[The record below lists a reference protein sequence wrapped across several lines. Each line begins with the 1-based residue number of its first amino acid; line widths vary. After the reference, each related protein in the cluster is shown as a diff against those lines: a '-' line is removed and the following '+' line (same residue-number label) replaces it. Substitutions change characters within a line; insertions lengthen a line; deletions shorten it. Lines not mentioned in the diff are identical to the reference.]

1 MYNVGFGTF
10 DKTEQEI
17 GNSLGEAKVGYWEAM
32 GANVAN
38 AWDYNPSASLFRMK
52 DQIQAYQDSK
62 TYLNKDE
69 LNKEYG
75 ELGLHFKEDTR
86 EGVVDYL
93 VKRKLIEQERSQL
106 MSRGPTGK
114 FAQSTF
120 FLASMGTSFFD
131 PINIGASF
139 IPVVGQARFAG
150 MVAKSGKNI
159 ARMKK
164 GFVEGLVGNAAVE
177 PIVYGVA
184 KSEQSDYDQVDAFT
198 NIFAGGFLGSGF
210 HVGIGRLGDFIAQ
223 KRGKPNIYQRLAAI
237 SPENQQAL
245 LKYTIGKH
253 FKGEK
258 VDTGDL
264 IVNKSRIG
272 DEQLT
277 KLDEQ
282 IIEFKSLYQKAL
294 DNGDRKSAKV
304 YLQNLRNLQ
313 KQERAEFEL
322 KKKANDDA
330 VQDGKTDFNVQNE
343 KGDLTEIDSTPF
355 IEKVKKTSE
364 QNEREAA
371 DINETEKFHQKQLDM
386 TDEQLKDTG
395 ILEERL
401 EIENMNKDTKNK
413 KTFKNAI
420 RAGVNCMRRGT

>member
-1 MYNVGFGTF
+1 MYNLGFGTF
-10 DKTEQEI
+10 QKTEQEI
-17 GNSLGEAKVGYWEAM
+17 GNSLGETKIGYWEAM
-32 GANVAN
+32 GANVAT

-52 DQIQAYQDSK
+52 EQIQAYQDSK

-93 VKRKLIEQERSQL
+93 VKRKLIEQQRSQL
-106 MSRGPTGK
+106 ISRGPSGN

-150 MVAKSGKNI
+150 MVARSGKNV

-184 KSEQSDYDQVDAFT
+184 QSEQSDYDQYDAFT
-198 NIFAGGFLGSGF
+198 NIAAGGFLGSAF
-210 HVGIGRLGDFIAQ
+210 HVGIGRLGDFIAE

-253 FKGEK
+253 LKGEK

-282 IIEFKSLYQKAL
+282 ILEYKGLYKKAL
-294 DNGDRKSAKV
+294 DNGDRKSAKT
-304 YLQNLRNLQ
+304 YLQILRNLQ
-313 KQERAEFEL
+313 KEERAVFEA

-330 VQDGKTDFNVQNE
+330 IQNNKTDFNVQNE
-343 KGDLTEIDSTPF
+343 KGELTEIESTPF
-355 IEKVKKTSE
+355 IEKVKKSSTE
-364 QNEREAA
+364 IEREAE
-371 DINETEKFHQKQLDM
+371 DLSQRNKFHQKQLDIK
-386 TDEQLKDTG
+386 DEDLKDTG
-395 ILEERL
+395 ILEDRL
-401 EIENMNKDTKNK
+401 EIENINKDTKNK
-413 KTFKNAI
+413 ITFKEAI
-420 RAGVNCMRRGT
+420 RAGANCMRRGT